1 MFASGGAI
9 SMVDPLKLSGASVL
23 VVGDLMVD
31 EYVYGESR
39 RISPEAPIPVLETA
53 HTEYRLGGA
62 ANVACNVKAL
72 QGKVALVGAL
82 GFDHAAKE
90 VVSLCRQADIHLY
103 TVQAPDLLQTTRR
116 VRLVGQGNH
125 QLVRVDYGTT
135 RRVPPST
142 VIELIGHAICELPS
156 ISCIILSDYAKGVV
170 SAEVCHYL
178 RKLSRDRGISWLVD
192 PKPGIEAMTKYHGC
206 TLIKPNRTEAE
217 GLLGRPLQQPA
228 DVERAGQELVGKFE
242 SAVLITLASEGMRLF
257 TPHGSRK
264 FAAVPG
270 KVVDVVGAGDTVSAT
285 LGMAL
290 AAGVSLEGAC
300 ELASL
305 AAGLSVSKPGTATVS
320 LEELMPTWRRTE
332 TKVTTVTELLA
343 RWSKSSRPRIV
354 AANGCFD
361 VFHAGHVDLLHHARR
376 LGEFLIVALN
386 TDDSVRRL
394 KGPSRPIHSWHH
406 RAQVLA
412 SLSAVDAVVPF
423 DSTELYQ
430 TLQPDVVVHGAETS
444 SSGRTAQAVTTYGG
458 KFVEVQKS
466 ALSTSGALLALAA
479 APTAG

>member
-1 MFASGGAI
+1 
-9 SMVDPLKLSGASVL
+9 MVDPLKLSGASVL

-31 EYVYGESR
+31 EYVYGKSE

-82 GFDHAAKE
+82 GFDPAANE
-90 VVSLCRQADIHLY
+90 VVSLCRQTDIQLY
-103 TVQAPDLLQTTRR
+103 AVQTHDMVQTTRR

-125 QLVRVDYGTT
+125 QLVRVDYGTV
-135 RRVPPST
+135 RRVSPANM
-142 VIELIGHAICELPS
+142 IELIDHALDELPS
-156 ISCIILSDYAKGVV
+156 VRCIVLSDYAKGVV

-178 RKLSRDRGISWLVD
+178 RQLSRHRGIPWLVD
-192 PKPGIEAMTKYHGC
+192 PKPSSEAVDKYHGC
-206 TLIKPNRTEAE
+206 TLIKPNRKEAE
-217 GLLGRPLQQPA
+217 GLLGRPLSQTA
-228 DVERAGQELVGKFE
+228 DVEHAGQELVGKFGA
-242 SAVLITLASEGMRLF
+242 AVLITLASEGMRLF

-264 FAAVPG
+264 FTATLG

-290 AAGVSLEGAC
+290 SAGVSLEGAC
-300 ELASL
+300 ELASV

-320 LEELMPTWRRTE
+320 LEELSPTWRRAE
-332 TKVTTVTELLA
+332 TKVTTVPELLA
-343 RWSKSSRPRIV
+343 RWSRSARPRVV

-361 VFHAGHVDLLHHARR
+361 IFHAGHVDLLHHARQ
-376 LGEFLIVALN
+376 LGEFLVVALN

-394 KGPSRPIHSWHH
+394 KGPSRPVHNWHH

-412 SLSAVDAVVPF
+412 SMAAVDAVVPF
-423 DSTELYQ
+423 DSSELYQ
-430 TLQPDVVVHGAETS
+430 TLRPDVVVHGAETS
-444 SSGRTAQAVTTYGG
+444 SSGRTAQTVTTYGG
-458 KFVEVQKS
+458 KFVEVSKS
-466 ALSTSGALLALAA
+466 ALSTSGALRELEAS
-479 APTAG
+479 PTAG